1 MHRRIFAKR
10 IPMRTYCLILFCLLA
25 AAACPAVF
33 AGDSTHY
40 TLRDLCRTA
49 NDNAQTIRIATDEVF
64 IAEQEKKRAL
74 SVLIP
79 RATAFGSHT
88 SHKDTSFTSPD
99 TTTVGVKL
107 TQSFTINGKEL
118 IAYDVTK
125 KGIDK
130 TSFTLEGIR
139 SDYLLQVALTYF
151 DTLEAKRLLE
161 IADADVQ
168 RLDAH
173 KNAVKEKLRVG
184 SVTRTDLYRAE
195 AALSRAMS
203 DRVMAGSAVIQNKA
217 RIVELTGIADPFV
230 IYDEDITPMEGFEPS
245 LAGIQETAL
254 ENRYEIK
261 AAKKNLEIADQT
273 ISYEKGD
280 YWPTLSLETG
290 YRESDMSYGSSSLP
304 GGLGGIAESDAQD
317 TYIQAELVFTLFD
330 GGLRRAQINQAM
342 ARKRQ
347 AEQDLSQT
355 QKNIILESTVAF
367 SDYETARKVLIN
379 LADELK
385 AAQENHKAVQ
395 MQYQYG
401 MADIIDMMDANTLLV
416 QAERSMSNARYALL
430 QTMYRIL
437 HTQGDLVDHLLD

>member
-1 MHRRIFAKR
+1 
-10 IPMRTYCLILFCLLA
+10 MRTCCLVFIFCLA
-25 AAACPAVF
+25 AAGYPNLYAA
-33 AGDSTHY
+33 DSARY
-40 TLRDLCRTA
+40 TLNDLCRAA
-49 NDNAQTIRIATDEVF
+49 NDNARTIRIATDEVF

-74 SVLIP
+74 SVLVP

-88 SHKDTSFTSPD
+88 NHKDTSFISPD

-107 TQSFTINGKEL
+107 TQSFTLNGKEL

-130 TSFTLEGIR
+130 TLFTLEGIR
-139 SDYLLQVALTYF
+139 SDYLLQVALSYF

-161 IADADVQ
+161 IAEADVQ
-168 RLDAH
+168 RLAAH

-217 RIVELTGIADPFV
+217 RLVELTGIGEPFV
-230 IYDEDITPMEGFEPS
+230 ISDEDITPMEEFDPT
-245 LAGIQETAL
+245 LAAIQETAMQ
-254 ENRYEIK
+254 NRYEIQE
-261 AAKKNLEIADQT
+261 AEKNLEISDQT
-273 ISYEKGD
+273 VSYEKGD
-280 YWPTLSLETG
+280 YWPKLNLETG
-290 YRESDMSYGSSSLP
+290 YRESDTSYGSSGAA
-304 GGLGGIAESDAQD
+304 GGLAGNIASDAED
-317 TYIQAELVFTLFD
+317 TYIQAELVFTLYD
-330 GGLRRAQINQAM
+330 GGLRKAQINQAM

-347 AEQDLSQT
+347 AAQALSQT
-355 QKNIILESTVAF
+355 RKEIILESTVAF
-367 SDYETARKVLIN
+367 SDYETARKVLVN
-379 LADELK
+379 LDDELK

-416 QAERSMSNARYALL
+416 QAERSMSNARYAML

-437 HTQGDLVDHLLD
+437 HTQGELLAYLLE

>member
-1 MHRRIFAKR
+1 
-10 IPMRTYCLILFCLLA
+10 MRTRGLLLFICLTV
-25 AAACPAVF
+25 ACCQAVY
-33 AGDSTHY
+33 AGDTAHY

-49 NDNAQTIRIATDEVF
+49 NENARTIRIAAEDVF
-64 IAEQEKKRAL
+64 IAQQEKKRAL

-88 SHKDTSFTSPD
+88 NYKDTSFTSPD

-107 TQSFTINGKEL
+107 TQSFTLNGKEL
-118 IAYDVTK
+118 IAYDVSK

-130 TSFTLEGIR
+130 NRFTLESIR

-168 RLDAH
+168 RLAAH
-173 KNAVKEKLRVG
+173 KKAVEEKLRVG
-184 SVTRTDLYRAE
+184 SVTKTDLYRAE
-195 AALSRAMS
+195 AELSRAMS
-203 DRVMAGSAVIQNKA
+203 DRVTAGSAVIQNKA
-217 RIVELTGIADPFV
+217 RILELTGIDAPFAVSDAD
-230 IYDEDITPMEGFEPS
+230 IMPMEGFQPT
-245 LAGIQETAL
+245 LATIQETAL
-254 ENRYEIK
+254 QNRYEVQ

-273 ISYEKGD
+273 ISFEKGD
-280 YWPTLSLETG
+280 YWPKLNLETG
-290 YRESDMSYGSSSLP
+290 YRESDISYGDSGLA
-304 GGLGGIAESDAQD
+304 GGLTGETDADTED
-317 TYIQAELVFTLFD
+317 TYIQAELVFTLYD
-330 GGLRRAQINQAM
+330 GGLRKAQINQAM
-342 ARKRQ
+342 AGKRQ
-347 AEQDLSQT
+347 AAQALLQT
-355 QKNIILESTVAF
+355 RKDIILESQVAF

-416 QAERSMSNARYALL
+416 RAERSMSNARYALL
-430 QTMYRIL
+430 QTMYKIL
-437 HTQGDLVDHLLD
+437 HTQGELVAYLLD

>member
-1 MHRRIFAKR
+1 
-10 IPMRTYCLILFCLLA
+10 MRTYCLILIFCLA
-25 AAACPAVF
+25 AAGCPAVF
-33 AGDSTHY
+33 AGDNAHY
-40 TLRDLCRTA
+40 TLKDLCRAA
-49 NDNAQTIRIATDEVF
+49 NDNARTIRIATDEVF
-64 IAEQEKKRAL
+64 IAKQEKKRAL
-74 SVLIP
+74 SVLVP
-79 RATAFGSHT
+79 RAAAFGRHT
-88 SHKDTSFTSPD
+88 NYKDTSFISPD

-130 TSFTLEGIR
+130 SRFTLEGIR
-139 SDYLLQVALTYF
+139 SDYLLQVALSYF

-168 RLDAH
+168 RLEAH

-217 RIVELTGIADPFV
+217 RIVELTGIGEPFV
-230 IYDEDITPMEGFEPS
+230 ISDEDITPVEGFDPT
-245 LAGIQETAL
+245 LPKIQKTAL
-254 ENRYEIK
+254 ENRYEILE
-261 AAKKNLEIADQT
+261 AKKNLEISDQT
-273 ISYEKGD
+273 VSYEKGD
-280 YWPTLSLETG
+280 YWPKLNLETG
-290 YRESDMSYGSSSLP
+290 YRESDTSYGSGAA
-304 GGLGGIAESDAQD
+304 GGLAGNIESDAED
-317 TYIQAELVFTLFD
+317 SYVQAELVFTLYD
-330 GGLRRAQINQAM
+330 GGLRKAQINQAM

-347 AEQDLSQT
+347 AEQALSQT
-355 QKNIILESTVAF
+355 RKEIILESTVAF

-379 LADELK
+379 LEDELK
-385 AAQENHKAVQ
+385 AAQENHEAVQ

-437 HTQGDLVDHLLD
+437 HTQGELVAYLLE